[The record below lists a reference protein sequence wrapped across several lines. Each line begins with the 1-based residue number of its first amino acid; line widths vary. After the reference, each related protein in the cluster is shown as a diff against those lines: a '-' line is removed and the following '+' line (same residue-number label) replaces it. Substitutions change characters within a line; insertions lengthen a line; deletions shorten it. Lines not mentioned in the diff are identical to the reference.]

1 MSLLRYFKILTG
13 SKGSTPEGAPTST
26 NIDSNTQA
34 LDVSVKGTINVDK
47 TDLATDTL
55 QTVGNTSLNNIDTN
69 LGAKADAAATTDTG
83 TFSLISLFKRSLEK
97 LTSILTTQ
105 TDGSQKTKITDGA
118 GVVNTKQLGTA
129 VTTSDVGLVT
139 QSVIHGITTGGGG
152 GYVDVKVNP
161 SGALTVDATIS
172 GTVPVSAVTLPLP
185 TGAATSA
192 NQTTANNYL
201 AALNSL
207 TPSVFD
213 YISLTYT
220 LGNVTTVVY
229 KNGGAG
235 GTTISTLT
243 LAYDGSGNLTSVTK
257 T

>member
-1 MSLLRYFKILTG
+1 MFSFSSDSKYFIITDGFENWKLEKNQVSFKWVNELVIIDRNGMHYKNIPYTEIVGGFASASQAVSYLETLVNTGQTVSIDTSLLATKDNQTNGNQLT
-13 SKGSTPEGAPTST
+13 
-26 NIDSNTQA
+26 Q
-34 LDVSVKGTINVDK
+34 
-47 TDLATDTL
+47 
-55 QTVGNTSLNNIDTN
+55 
-69 LGAKADAAATTDTG
+69 
-83 TFSLISLFKRSLEK
+83 
-97 LTSILTTQ
+97 
-105 TDGSQKTKITDGA
+105 ITDGA
-118 GVVNTKQLGTA
+118 GTVNTKQLGTQLVA
-129 VTTSDVGLVT
+129 NEVGLIT
-139 QSVIHGITTGGGG
+139 QSVIHGLTTGGGG